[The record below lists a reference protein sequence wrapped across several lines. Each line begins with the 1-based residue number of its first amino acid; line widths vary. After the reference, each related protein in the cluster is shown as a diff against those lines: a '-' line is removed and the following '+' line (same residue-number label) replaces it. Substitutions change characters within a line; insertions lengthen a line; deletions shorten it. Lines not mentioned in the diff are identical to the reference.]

1 MSDPQAAGVGVS
13 LDEPMTAASEL
24 RIAIIEDDRRYRS
37 SLEQLFT
44 HATGFVVSG
53 SFASP
58 PAALAAAEQALNRG
72 SPPWDIVVMDLEMP
86 HMSGIEATRQLK
98 AMTSVKVVVLTVF
111 EDAAAIVEAV
121 SAGADGYLLKKARAR
136 ELLDGIRAV
145 ADGGSPLT
153 PDVARTILDLVKT
166 LKPGA
171 VAGPAPSRFDL
182 TNREQEVLRAL
193 VNGLTYKQTADRLE
207 ISLGT
212 VRTHILA
219 IYSKLQVHNVAEAVS
234 RAVRQRLI

>member
-1 MSDPQAAGVGVS
+1 
-13 LDEPMTAASEL
+13 MTAACEL
-24 RIAIIEDDRRYRS
+24 RVAIVEDDRRYRS

-44 HATGFVVSG
+44 HAPGFVLAG

-58 PAALAAAEQALNRG
+58 PAALAAAEQGLNDG

-86 HMSGIEATRQLK
+86 HMNGIEATRRLK
-98 AMTSVKVVVLTVF
+98 AMTPVKVVVLTVF
-111 EDAAAIVEAV
+111 EDPAAIVEAV

-136 ELLDGIRAV
+136 EVLDGIRAV

-166 LKPGA
+166 LKPTA
-171 VAGPAPSRFDL
+171 ASGPAPSRFDL
-182 TNREQEVLRAL
+182 TEREQEVLRAL
-193 VNGLTYKQTADRLE
+193 VNGLTYKETADRLG

-219 IYSKLQVHNVAEAVS
+219 IYRKLQVHSAAEAVS
-234 RAVRQRLI
+234 RAVRQRLV